1 MLQKLGYIILGAGL
15 TLTACTEDNG
25 GKEEVLFEGNKTNST
40 QDSTGFGFTTDLTDD
55 IAAYKTVVN
64 IIRETGLAQ
73 NFVILPG
80 DVNNVQA
87 YIEDNERILEY
98 NPDFMEKLQGDTNWH
113 GISVLARQIGHHLS
127 QHDLEGGTASVEEE
141 IKADKY
147 AGFVLYKMGASLDE
161 AIKALESVMHEDSVG
176 RGISKNSRLA
186 SLTKGWNDA
195 KTLMTND
202 TVLVA
207 EVPSVPKETVAS
219 EIVDTVQAK
228 PVNEGPDYLYNV
240 YLAIDKTMYFV
251 DEENVVYQEVEG
263 KKTAVGLKKDSDKP
277 GFDWIFMKE
286 GDSYGVDLKG
296 RLWAFSTDGN
306 FHIVGQ
312 AVKLNIK

>member
-1 MLQKLGYIILGAGL
+1 MLRKLGLIVLSSSLVFYSCDEGSGQQ
-15 TLTACTEDNG
+15 
-25 GKEEVLFEGNKTNST
+25 EEVFIESPVVDR
-40 QDSTGFGFTTDLTDD
+40 DSTDFGFSTDLTEE

-80 DVNNVQA
+80 DVDNVKA
-87 YIEDNERILEY
+87 YVEDNERILEY
-98 NPDFMEKLQGDTNWH
+98 NPEFMEKLQGDTNWP

-127 QHDLEGGTASVEEE
+127 NHELENGVPSVEEDIE
-141 IKADKY
+141 ADKY
-147 AGFVLYKMGASLDE
+147 AGFVLFKMGASLDE
-161 AIKALESVMHEDSVG
+161 AIKALESAMGDDSIG
-176 RGISKNSRLA
+176 KGISKNARLA
-186 SLTKGWNDA
+186 SLAKGWNNA
-195 KTLMTND
+195 KVLMTD

-207 EVPSVPKETVAS
+207 KANT
-219 EIVDTVQAK
+219 DTVVETENLPAAK
-228 PVNEGPDYLYNV
+228 SIVKPEYTYRVF
-240 YLAIDKTMYFV
+240 LAIDKKMYFV
-251 DEENVVYQEVEG
+251 DEEDKVFQEVDG
-263 KKTAVGLKKDSDKP
+263 LPTAVGLKKDSDKP

-312 AVKLNIK
+312 AVKL